1 MKDKPTLTVSLSHK
15 KWWHKFS
22 PKHRK
27 ELKRTQAIANFIVQ
41 KRSDEIL
48 EKAMIYTKEALAY
61 GRTPRP

>member
-1 MKDKPTLTVSLSHK
+1 MKDKPLFTITVSYD

-48 EKAMIYTKEALAY
+48 EEAMAHTKEALVY
-61 GRTPRP
+61 GRTPKP